1 MNVAPGSLLAH
12 YHITAALGAGG
23 MGEVWRATDT
33 KLGRE
38 VALKVLPEEFA
49 ADPERMARFEREA
62 KVLASLNHPN
72 IATLYGLESVS
83 GTDAGADA
91 DAGKTTFLAMELV
104 EGEDL
109 SQRIERGPIPVEE
122 AVAIAL
128 QIAEALEAAHE
139 QGIVHRDLKPAN
151 IKLRSDG
158 AVKVLDFGLAK
169 AWESES
175 GDSSLSL
182 SPTVTRH
189 ATVEGVILGTVA
201 YMSPEQ
207 ARGKRVDHRADIW
220 AFGVVLWEMLTGHK
234 LFEGET
240 VSDVMAAVLTK
251 DLDLGD
257 LPESTPQGV
266 RALLGRCLE
275 RDAKLRLQAMGEAR
289 IALANP
295 GLMPGAG
302 EPEASAVRA
311 RRTGRTAWWT
321 AAVLMAAA
329 VAAGVGWWLASR
341 TGAGGNTA
349 SWIFEPVT
357 RLPGLEIEPNLS
369 PDGRFVTYAS
379 PIDGDW
385 DIYLLRLGGDNPI
398 NLTRDF
404 DGVDRTPVFSPD
416 GGRIAFQSDRD
427 GGGIFVMGATGESVR
442 RATEFGFNPSWS
454 PDENHLV
461 FADEEVALTP
471 WSRIYESHLSI
482 VDLEDGEVA
491 RIPIERDAV
500 QPAWSPDGHWVAFWG
515 LPKEGGQ
522 RDLWMVRPDGS
533 GLVQLTDDP
542 ALDWSPSWS
551 ADGRRLFFSSDR
563 GGTLGPWWLDVDPKN
578 GRAAS
583 GPQPMTVPSTWAA
596 GMEVSADG
604 RTAVFTSADFRSN
617 IYRCDFDPAKLQIVG
632 DPVAV
637 TRGASSYAQL
647 DPSPD
652 GRWVAAT
659 TVANGEILTLI
670 SEDGSS
676 IRKLTDD
683 AHHNRGPVWSPDGNS
698 LVFYSD
704 RAGSYQLYSIR
715 PDGSGIEQI
724 TDLDHGAV
732 QPRFSPDGRRLFFS
746 TMVGEMGIVSLKS
759 QRPITESVTIP
770 NPPGFGNLQ
779 ASGWTADGRAVV
791 VAGMNDAGTA
801 GSFSVYDLE
810 GGSYRVLE
818 KQNPKVNLDDGLPVA
833 LADGRHYLFNNDRT
847 IVLLDAVTGI
857 EKPLLEPEPGA
868 RFISARMGPGDRSI
882 FFIRSEEE
890 ADLWMARLTGRDT
903 GD

>member
-1 MNVAPGSLLAH
+1 
-12 YHITAALGAGG
+12 
-23 MGEVWRATDT
+23 MGEVWRAEDE

-38 VALKVLPEEFA
+38 VALKVLPEEFS

-62 KVLASLNHPN
+62 RVLASLNHPN
-72 IATLYGLESVS
+72 IATLYGLETVPS
-83 GTDAGADA
+83 GTETETG
-91 DAGKTTFLAMELV
+91 TETVFLAMELV

-122 AVAIAL
+122 ATGIAL

-151 IKLRSDG
+151 IKLRPDG
-158 AVKVLDFGLAK
+158 TVKVLDFGLAK
-169 AWESES
+169 AWAAET

-189 ATVEGVILGTVA
+189 ATVEGVILGTAA

-207 ARGKRVDHRADIW
+207 ARGKRVDRRADIW

-240 VSDVMAAVLTK
+240 VSDVMAAVLTR

-257 LPESTPQGV
+257 LPETTPQGV

-275 RDAKLRLQAMGEAR
+275 RDAKIRLQAMGEAR
-289 IALANP
+289 IALANR
-295 GLMPGAG
+295 GFEQAAAG
-302 EPEASAVRA
+302 PETRA
-311 RRTGRTAWWT
+311 AHGPRTGRTAWWT

-329 VAAGVGWWLASR
+329 ISAVVGWWLASR
-341 TGAGGNTA
+341 TGAGGDTS

-357 RLPGLEIEPNLS
+357 RLPGLEIEPSLS
-369 PDGRFVTYAS
+369 PDGNFVAYAS

-404 DGVDRTPVFSPD
+404 DGIDRTPVFSPD
-416 GGRIAFQSDRD
+416 GKRIAFQSDRD

-442 RATEFGFNPSWS
+442 RATDFGFNPSWS
-454 PDENHLV
+454 PEGNRLV
-461 FADEEVALTP
+461 LAGEEVALKP
-471 WSRIYESHLSI
+471 WSRLTESHLSI
-482 VDLEDGEVA
+482 VDLETGEVA
-491 RIPIERDAV
+491 RIPVERDAV
-500 QPAWSPDGHWVAFWG
+500 QPAWSPDGRWVAFWG

-551 ADGRRLFFSSDR
+551 ADGRRLYFSSDR
-563 GGTLGPWWLDVDPKN
+563 GGTLGPWWLEIDPEN
-578 GRAAS
+578 GR
-583 GPQPMTVPSTWAA
+583 PQSEPRPMTVPSRWAA
-596 GMEVSADG
+596 GVVLSGDG
-604 RTAVFTSADFRSN
+604 RTAVFTSADFRRN
-617 IYRCDFDPAKLQIVG
+617 IFRCDFDPVTLQILG
-632 DPVAV
+632 DPVPV
-637 TRGASSYAQL
+637 TRGASSYTQL

-659 TVANGEILTLI
+659 TVANGEVLTLI
-670 SEDGSS
+670 SADGSS

-683 AHHNRGPVWSPDGNS
+683 AHHNRGPVWSPDGES

-704 RAGSYQLYSIR
+704 RAGSYQVYSIR

-746 TMVGEMGIVSLKS
+746 TMVGEMGIVSLDS
-759 QRPITESVTIP
+759 ERPITESVTIP
-770 NPPGFGNLQ
+770 NPPGIGNLQ
-779 ASGWTADGRAVV
+779 ASGWTADGRGVV
-791 VAGMNDAGTA
+791 VAGTNDAGTA
-801 GSFSVYDLE
+801 GSFSVYVLE

-818 KQNPKVNLDDGLPVA
+818 KQDPKVDLDDGLPVA
-833 LADGRHYLFNNDRT
+833 LADGRHYLFSNDRT

-857 EKPLLEPEPGA
+857 ETPLLEPEPGA
-868 RFISARMGPGDRSI
+868 RLVSARLGPGDQSI
-882 FFIRSEEE
+882 FFIRNEEE
-890 ADLWMARLTGRDT
+890 ADLWMARLTEAHP